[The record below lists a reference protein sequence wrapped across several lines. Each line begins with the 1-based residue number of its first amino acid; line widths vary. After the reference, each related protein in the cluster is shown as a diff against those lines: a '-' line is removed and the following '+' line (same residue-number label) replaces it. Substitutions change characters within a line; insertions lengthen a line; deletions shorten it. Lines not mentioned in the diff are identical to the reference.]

1 MEDKRYICRFC
12 GTNATKTNSRGNC
25 ISCGAPIAMKDFVV
39 EETPKMTYEELND
52 LKKRV
57 TLLENLR
64 KLRVLCGGIYEIE
77 SSVKGLAGE
86 GRIKFSFSE

>member
-1 MEDKRYICRFC
+1 
-12 GTNATKTNSRGNC
+12 
-25 ISCGAPIAMKDFVV
+25 
-39 EETPKMTYEELND
+39 MTYEELND

-77 SSVKGLAGE
+77 SSVKGLA
-86 GRIKFSFSE
+86 R

>member
-1 MEDKRYICRFC
+1 MIIYMNMTNGDK
-12 GTNATKTNSRGNC
+12 T
-25 ISCGAPIAMKDFVV
+25 
-39 EETPKMTYEELND
+39 MTYEELND

-77 SSVKGLAGE
+77 SSVKGLA
-86 GRIKFSFSE
+86 R

>member
-39 EETPKMTYEELND
+39 EETPKMAYEELNRHD
-52 LKKRV
+52 YYQRMPISGS
-57 TLLENLR
+57 TLNW
-64 KLRVLCGGIYEIE
+64 Y
-77 SSVKGLAGE
+77 
-86 GRIKFSFSE
+86 